1 MRVKVKVKVP
11 VNRRV
16 RVNEWYGKSFPHK
29 LRVWEVSILS
39 THSQCIWFSSKVNM
53 REREFKTTVICSNA
67 PTLFLLLHI
76 FLDMN

>member
-16 RVNEWYGKSFPHK
+16 RVNEWYDKSFPHK

-39 THSQCIWFSSKVNM
+39 THSQCIWFSS
-53 REREFKTTVICSNA
+53 
-67 PTLFLLLHI
+67 
-76 FLDMN
+76 